1 MNQTEKN
8 EYKLLYSTSREF
20 SQKVLLPYREENDRY
35 PFAGLDQTVF
45 EKAYSMDFFHLWLP
59 ESMGGLEGDI
69 GKLCTVLLNIA
80 EIDASMAMV
89 LLTNAMAQEIMIQ
102 AGEMDRLSEIYS
114 RNGSL
119 KYALIAF
126 PSFLNPLEMTPELM
140 AVEKENGVRLSGL
153 SKGMVMGS
161 MAENMIVFARFPEDP
176 DSSCFLIAA
185 SQETVR
191 IGDPVI
197 SLGLHACPTV
207 DIDFNETP
215 GILIGERGRAS
226 EYYGNMYGRLV
237 LAGAAIAAGIMRGS
251 FTDALKYS
259 QSRIQGG
266 KKIAEWSEVQ
276 LLLANMAL
284 KVRNAEM
291 LIEYAGAKSGKD
303 AIHDSIAASIPVL
316 DHACDVASD
325 GIQILGGYGYMED
338 YSQEKRYRDA
348 QHLQSLFGISCLKKI
363 QYVKSCYKLA

>member
-8 EYKLLYSTSREF
+8 EYRLLSSTSREF
-20 SQKVLLPYREENDRY
+20 SQKVLLQYREENDHY
-35 PFAGLDQTVF
+35 PFAGLDQTAF
-45 EKAYSMDFFHLWLP
+45 EKAHSMDFFHLWLP

-80 EIDASMAMV
+80 EVDASMAV
-89 LLTNAMAQEIMIQ
+89 AILTNAMAQEIMIQ
-102 AGEMDRLSEIYS
+102 AGEMDRLGELYS

-119 KYALIAF
+119 KEALIAF
-126 PSFLNPLEMTPELM
+126 PSFSNPSEMTPELM
-140 AVEKENGVRLSGL
+140 AIEKEDGVCLNGSA
-153 SKGMVMGS
+153 KGMVMGN

-176 DSSCFLIAA
+176 GCSCFLIAA
-185 SQETVR
+185 SQETIR

-197 SLGLHACPTV
+197 SLGLHACPAV

-215 GILIGERGRAS
+215 GIRIGQKGRAS
-226 EYYGNMYGRLV
+226 EYFWNMYGKLV
-237 LAGAAIAAGIMRGS
+237 SAGAAIAAGIMRGS
-251 FTDALKYS
+251 FADALKYS
-259 QSRIQGG
+259 QARIQGG

-303 AIHDSIAASIPVL
+303 AIHDCIAASIPIL